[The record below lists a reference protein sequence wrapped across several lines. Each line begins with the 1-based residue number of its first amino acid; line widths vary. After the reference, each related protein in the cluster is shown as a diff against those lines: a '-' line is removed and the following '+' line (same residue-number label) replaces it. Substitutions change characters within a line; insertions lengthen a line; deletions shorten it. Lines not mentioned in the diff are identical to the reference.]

1 MDTKNNEKI
10 AKDAERF
17 IKGKKA
23 ELINRFANTD
33 EYESVDHPISLF
45 MAGSPGAGKTEVSKR
60 LIRRFATKPV
70 RIDADEIRDLFAPIG
85 YTGTNAHLFQSAC
98 TVGVNKLFDHVISAH
113 LNAVLDGTFSYSGA
127 LKNVE
132 RSLRH
137 KRRVEIYYLYQD
149 PVIAW
154 EFTKRREA
162 VEGRRISSETFIRGF
177 LISRENVNSAKH
189 TFGDQ
194 VELNVIIKN
203 FTTGLERFELNVD
216 NIDPYLDKIYTE
228 EELRKL
234 IK

>member
-1 MDTKNNEKI
+1 MYAEDEEKI
-10 AKDAERF
+10 VKDAEWF

-23 ELINRFANTD
+23 ELIKRFADTN

-70 RIDADEIRDLFAPIG
+70 RIDADEIRNLFSSIG
-85 YTGTNAHLFQSAC
+85 YTGTNAHLFQPAC
-98 TVGVNKLFDHVISAH
+98 TIGVNKLFDHVIDAH

-127 LKNVE
+127 LKNID

-137 KRRVEIYYLYQD
+137 KRKVEIYYLYQD
-149 PVIAW
+149 PIIAW
-154 EFTKRREA
+154 EFTKKREV
-162 VEGRRISSETFIRGF
+162 VEGRRISSETFIKGF
-177 LISRENVNSAKH
+177 LLSRENVNNAKRA
-189 TFGDQ
+189 FGDQ

-203 FTTGLERFELNVD
+203 FTTGLERFELNVG